1 MPAEL
6 CPLSLGWEPSHLIS
20 VVFTLVFKGLRIPK
34 DPRPPTRVSKSLARC
49 LKNEGLKLALKF
61 NLPGTASELFE
72 RVSSTHLSPGP
83 TAQEGSKRGF

>member
-49 LKNEGLKLALKF
+49 LKMKLVNLHLSSTCLALQMNF
-61 NLPGTASELFE
+61 LMQ
-72 RVSSTHLSPGP
+72 V
-83 TAQEGSKRGF
+83 